1 METSKKA
8 LWLSWI
14 AAIALT
20 VIVIVGPR
28 YEIEVD
34 NVTTLAC
41 LAWGEVTAVHGF
53 YMWKSKNEN
62 RSKHAMNLV
71 RELADKYGIENVTG
85 IIDSVL
91 KD

>member
-1 METSKKA
+1 METSKKV

-14 AAIALT
+14 AAIVLT
-20 VIVIVGPR
+20 TIAIIGGKYGVNT
-28 YEIEVD
+28 D
-34 NVTTLAC
+34 SATTLAC

-71 RELADKYGIENVTG
+71 RELADKYGIDNVTG
-85 IIDSVL
+85 IIESVL

>member
-1 METSKKA
+1 METSKKV

-14 AAIALT
+14 VAIVLT
-20 VIVIVGPR
+20 IVAIFGDKYGVNT
-28 YEIEVD
+28 D
-34 NVTTLAC
+34 NATTLAC

-85 IIDSVL
+85 IIESVL